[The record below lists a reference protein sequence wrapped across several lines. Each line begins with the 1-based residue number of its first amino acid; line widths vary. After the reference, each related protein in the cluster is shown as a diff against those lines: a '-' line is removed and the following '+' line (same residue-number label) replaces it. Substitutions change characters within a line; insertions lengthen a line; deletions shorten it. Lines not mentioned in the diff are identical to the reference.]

1 MRNTSQKLSTTLLIG
16 VAAVCCTG
24 LSASAQPL
32 TLRVSPSAPRVFT
45 DREGT
50 WERVPASALWTSG
63 ERYDEPSGRRLG
75 RGTVMRG
82 WVETSPMRN
91 VSIHHLRHY
100 RHYGYFVSPNDRVV
114 IVSPTSRRVV
124 RVLRHTA

>member
-1 MRNTSQKLSTTLLIG
+1 MLTTSRKLSTTLLIG

-45 DREGT
+45 DSEGT
-50 WERVPASALWTSG
+50 WERVPASELWTSG
-63 ERYDEPSGRRLG
+63 QRYDEPSGARLG
-75 RGTVMRG
+75 RGTVIPE

-91 VSIHHLRHY
+91 VSIRPLRHY
-100 RHYGYFVSPNDRVV
+100 GHYGYFVSPDDRVV
-114 IVSPTSRRVV
+114 IMSPTSRRVV